1 MQKNILSTMAWLT
14 VSLSATAAVAQTPAQ
29 PYPSRPVTIVVPYS
43 AGGPVDNFIRALGQ
57 QLSESWKQPVVV
69 LNKPGANEIIGA
81 DQVAKSAPDG
91 YTLFAG
97 TEASL
102 TMSPHLYKKLP
113 YNVETDFVPISQLIS
128 LPLMLFTHKGTPANT
143 VSEFVELARKAKAQ
157 GKPLSY
163 GSSGAGGIAH
173 LPMVTFE
180 KQEGISMT
188 HVPYR
193 GAANLIPDVIAGQVD
208 AAVLAVSVIEQ
219 HVKTG
224 ALKPLAVSSEKR
236 SVALPEVPTFKE
248 AGVKDIH
255 AIFSIGLLAPKGTPA
270 AVVDKVASST
280 RTIIAAPDFR
290 QKNIDAFSY
299 VPVASSPTEFKA
311 FLGSNSK
318 LQAERVLASG
328 VRLD

>member
-1 MQKNILSTMAWLT
+1 MQQTKTTLT
-14 VSLSATAAVAQTPAQ
+14 ALALGLLASAAVAQTYPAK
-29 PYPSRPVTIVVPYS
+29 PVTIVVPYS

-57 QLSESWKQPVVV
+57 QLSDSWKQPVVV

-81 DQVAKSAPDG
+81 DHVAKSAPDG

-113 YNVETDFVPISQLIS
+113 YNVDTDFVPISQLVS
-128 LPLMLFTHKGTPANT
+128 LPLMLFTHKNTPAST
-143 VSEFVELARKAKAQ
+143 VSEFVDLARKAKAQ

-163 GSSGAGGIAH
+163 GSTGAGGIAH
-173 LPMVTFE
+173 LPIVTFE

-208 AAVLAVSVIEQ
+208 VAVLAVSVIEQ

-224 ALKPLAVSSEKR
+224 ALKPLAVSSETR
-236 SVALPEVPTFKE
+236 SVALPQVPTFKE
-248 AGVKDIH
+248 AGFKDIH

-270 AVVDKVASST
+270 AVIDKIAAST
-280 RTIIAAPDFR
+280 RAIITTPDFR

-299 VPVASSPTEFKA
+299 VPVASSPVEFKA
-311 FLGSNSK
+311 FLSANSK
-318 LQAERVLASG
+318 LQAERVKASG
-328 VRLD
+328 VTLD

>member
-1 MQKNILSTMAWLT
+1 MQTTKTTLT
-14 VSLSATAAVAQTPAQ
+14 ALALGLLASAAAAQT
-29 PYPSRPVTIVVPYS
+29 YPGKPVTIVVPYS

-81 DQVAKSAPDG
+81 DHVAKSAPDG

-113 YNVETDFVPISQLIS
+113 YNVETDFTPISQLIS
-128 LPLMLFTHKGTPANT
+128 LPLMLFTHKNTPAST
-143 VSEFVELARKAKAQ
+143 VAEFVELARKAKAQ

-163 GSSGAGGIAH
+163 GSTGAGGIAH
-173 LPMVTFE
+173 LPIVTFE

-208 AAVLAVSVIEQ
+208 VAVLAVSVIEQ

-224 ALKPLAVSSEKR
+224 ALKPLAVSSDTR
-236 SVALPEVPTFKE
+236 SVALPQVPTFKE
-248 AGVKDIH
+248 AGFKDIH

-270 AVVDKVASST
+270 AVVDKIAAST
-280 RTIIAAPDFR
+280 RAIIATPDFR

-299 VPVASSPTEFKA
+299 VPVASSPVEFKT
-311 FLGSNSK
+311 FLSNNSK
-318 LQAERVLASG
+318 LQSERVKVSG
-328 VRLD
+328 VTLD

>member
-1 MQKNILSTMAWLT
+1 MQTTKTTLT
-14 VSLSATAAVAQTPAQ
+14 ALALGLLASAAAAQT
-29 PYPSRPVTIVVPYS
+29 YPGKPVTIVVPYS

-81 DQVAKSAPDG
+81 DHVAKSAPDG

-113 YNVETDFVPISQLIS
+113 YNVEADFVPISQLVS
-128 LPLMLFTHKGTPANT
+128 LPLMLFTHKNTPAST
-143 VSEFVELARKAKAQ
+143 VAEFVDLARKAKAQ
-157 GKPLSY
+157 GKPLNY
-163 GSSGAGGIAH
+163 GSTGAGGIAH
-173 LPMVTFE
+173 LPIVTFE

-224 ALKPLAVSSEKR
+224 ALKPLAVSSETR
-236 SVALPEVPTFKE
+236 SVALPQVPTFKE
-248 AGVKDIH
+248 AGFKDIH

-270 AVVDKVASST
+270 AVVDKIAAST
-280 RTIIAAPDFR
+280 RAIITTSDFR

-299 VPVASSPTEFKA
+299 VPVASSPLEFKA
-311 FLGSNSK
+311 FLSGNSK
-318 LQAERVLASG
+318 LQAERVKASG
-328 VRLD
+328 VTLD

>member
-1 MQKNILSTMAWLT
+1 MQKNIFSTMAWLT
-14 VSLSATAAVAQTPAQ
+14 LSLSATVAVAQTPTQ

-113 YNVETDFVPISQLIS
+113 YNVEADFVPISQLIN
-128 LPLMLFTHKGTPANT
+128 LPLVLFTHKNTPANT

-180 KQEGISMT
+180 KQEGISMI

-224 ALKPLAVSSEKR
+224 ALKPLAVSSESR
-236 SVALPEVPTFKE
+236 SVALPQVPTFKE
-248 AGVKDIH
+248 AGIKDIH

-280 RTIIAAPDFR
+280 RTIIAMPDFR

-299 VPVASSPTEFKA
+299 VPVASSPAEFKA
-311 FLGSNSK
+311 FLSSNSK

>member
-1 MQKNILSTMAWLT
+1 MQQTKTTLT
-14 VSLSATAAVAQTPAQ
+14 ALALGLLGSAAVAQTYPAK
-29 PYPSRPVTIVVPYS
+29 PVTIVVPYS

-57 QLSESWKQPVVV
+57 QLSDSWKQPVVV

-81 DQVAKSAPDG
+81 DHVARSAPDG

-113 YNVETDFVPISQLIS
+113 YNVDTDFVPISQLVS
-128 LPLMLFTHKGTPANT
+128 LPLMLFTHKNTPAST
-143 VSEFVELARKAKAQ
+143 VSEFVDLARKAKAQ

-163 GSSGAGGIAH
+163 GSTGAGGIAH
-173 LPMVTFE
+173 LPIVTFE

-208 AAVLAVSVIEQ
+208 VAVLAVSVIEQ

-224 ALKPLAVSSEKR
+224 ALKPLAVSSETR
-236 SVALPEVPTFKE
+236 SVALPQVPTFKE
-248 AGVKDIH
+248 AGFKDIH

-270 AVVDKVASST
+270 AVIDKIAAST
-280 RTIIAAPDFR
+280 RAIITTPDFR

-299 VPVASSPTEFKA
+299 VPVASSPVEFKA
-311 FLGSNSK
+311 FLSNNSK
-318 LQAERVLASG
+318 LQAERVKASG
-328 VRLD
+328 VTLD

>member
-1 MQKNILSTMAWLT
+1 MQQTKTTLT
-14 VSLSATAAVAQTPAQ
+14 ALALGLLASAAVAQTYPAK
-29 PYPSRPVTIVVPYS
+29 PVTIVVPYS

-57 QLSESWKQPVVV
+57 QLSDSWKQPVVV

-81 DQVAKSAPDG
+81 DHVAKSAPDG

-113 YNVETDFVPISQLIS
+113 YNVDTDFVPISQLVS
-128 LPLMLFTHKGTPANT
+128 LPLMLFTHKNTPAST
-143 VSEFVELARKAKAQ
+143 VSEFVDLARKAKAQ

-163 GSSGAGGIAH
+163 GSTGAGGIAH
-173 LPMVTFE
+173 LPIVTFE

-208 AAVLAVSVIEQ
+208 VAVLAVSVIEQ

-224 ALKPLAVSSEKR
+224 ALKPLAVSSETR
-236 SVALPEVPTFKE
+236 SVALPQVPTFKE
-248 AGVKDIH
+248 AGFKDIH

-270 AVVDKVASST
+270 AVIDKIAAST
-280 RTIIAAPDFR
+280 RAIITTPDFR

-299 VPVASSPTEFKA
+299 VPVASSPLEFKA
-311 FLGSNSK
+311 YLSGNSK
-318 LQAERVLASG
+318 LQAERVKASG
-328 VRLD
+328 VTLD

>member
-1 MQKNILSTMAWLT
+1 MKKNLSTLAGLT
-14 VSLSATAAVAQTPAQ
+14 LALCATAAVTPIHAQT
-29 PYPSRPVTIVVPYS
+29 YPTKPVTIVVPYS

-81 DQVAKSAPDG
+81 DHVAKSPADG

-113 YNVETDFVPISQLIS
+113 YNVATDFVPVSQLIS
-128 LPLMLFTHKGTPANT
+128 LPLVLFTHKNIAANT
-143 VSEFVELARKAKAQ
+143 VPEFVELARKAK
-157 GKPLSY
+157 GKPLTY
-163 GSSGAGGIAH
+163 GSTGAGGIAH
-173 LPMVTFE
+173 LPMVTLE
-180 KQEGISMT
+180 KQEGISMI

-219 HVKTG
+219 HVKSG
-224 ALKPLAVSSEKR
+224 ALKPLAVSSETR
-236 SVALPEVPTFKE
+236 SVALPQVPTFKE

-255 AIFSIGLLAPKGTPA
+255 AIFSIGLLAPKGTPS
-270 AVVDKVASST
+270 AVVDKLAAST
-280 RTIIAAPDFR
+280 RAVITASDFR

-299 VPVASSPTEFKA
+299 VPVASTPAEFRN
-311 FLGSNSK
+311 FLDTNSK
-318 LQAERVLASG
+318 LQAERVKASG
-328 VRLD
+328 VTLD

>member
-1 MQKNILSTMAWLT
+1 MQPTKTTLT
-14 VSLSATAAVAQTPAQ
+14 ALALGLLASTAAAQS
-29 PYPSRPVTIVVPYS
+29 YPTRPVTIVVPYS

-57 QLSESWKQPVVV
+57 QLSDSWKQPVVV

-113 YNVETDFVPISQLIS
+113 YNVETDFVPISQLIN
-128 LPLMLFTHKGTPANT
+128 LPLMLFTHKNTPAST
-143 VSEFVELARKAKAQ
+143 VAEFVELARKAKAQ
-157 GKPLSY
+157 GKPLNY
-163 GSSGAGGIAH
+163 GSTGAGGIAH
-173 LPMVTFE
+173 LPIVTFE

-208 AAVLAVSVIEQ
+208 VAVLAVSVIEQ

-224 ALKPLAVSSEKR
+224 ALKPLAVSSETR
-236 SVALPEVPTFKE
+236 SVALPQVPTFKE
-248 AGVKDIH
+248 AGFKDIH

-270 AVVDKVASST
+270 AVVDKIAAST
-280 RTIIAAPDFR
+280 RAIITTPDFR

-299 VPVASSPTEFKA
+299 VPVASTPVEFKA
-311 FLGSNSK
+311 YLSGNSK
-318 LQAERVLASG
+318 LQAERVKASG
-328 VRLD
+328 VTLD

>member
-1 MQKNILSTMAWLT
+1 MQQTKTTLT
-14 VSLSATAAVAQTPAQ
+14 ALALGLLASASFAQTYPAK
-29 PYPSRPVTIVVPYS
+29 PVTIVVPYS

-57 QLSESWKQPVVV
+57 LLSESWKQPVVV

-81 DQVAKSAPDG
+81 DHVAKSAPDG

-113 YNVETDFVPISQLIS
+113 YNVETDFVPISQLVS
-128 LPLMLFTHKGTPANT
+128 LPLMLFTHKNTPAST
-143 VSEFVELARKAKAQ
+143 VAEFVDLARKAKAQ
-157 GKPLSY
+157 GKPLNY
-163 GSSGAGGIAH
+163 GSTGAGGIAH
-173 LPMVTFE
+173 LPIVTFE

-208 AAVLAVSVIEQ
+208 VAVLAVSVIEQ

-224 ALKPLAVSSEKR
+224 ALKPLAVSSETR
-236 SVALPEVPTFKE
+236 SVALPQVPTFKE
-248 AGVKDIH
+248 AGFKDIH

-270 AVVDKVASST
+270 AVIDKIAAST
-280 RTIIAAPDFR
+280 RAIITTPDFR

-299 VPVASSPTEFKA
+299 VPVASSPVEFKA
-311 FLGSNSK
+311 FLSANSK
-318 LQAERVLASG
+318 LQAERVKASG
-328 VRLD
+328 VTLD

>member
-1 MQKNILSTMAWLT
+1 MQQTKTTLT
-14 VSLSATAAVAQTPAQ
+14 ALALGLLASAAVAQTYLAK
-29 PYPSRPVTIVVPYS
+29 PVTIVVPYS

-57 QLSESWKQPVVV
+57 QLSDSWKQPVVV

-81 DQVAKSAPDG
+81 DHVAKSAPDG

-113 YNVETDFVPISQLIS
+113 YNVDTDFVPISQLVS
-128 LPLMLFTHKGTPANT
+128 LPLMLFTHKNTPAST
-143 VSEFVELARKAKAQ
+143 VSEFVDLARKAKAQ

-163 GSSGAGGIAH
+163 GSTGAGGIAH
-173 LPMVTFE
+173 LPIVTFE

-208 AAVLAVSVIEQ
+208 VAVLAVSVIEQ

-224 ALKPLAVSSEKR
+224 ALKPLAVSSETR
-236 SVALPEVPTFKE
+236 SVALPQVPTFKE
-248 AGVKDIH
+248 AGFKDIH

-270 AVVDKVASST
+270 AVIDKIAAST
-280 RTIIAAPDFR
+280 RAIITTPDFR

-299 VPVASSPTEFKA
+299 VPVASSPVEFKA
-311 FLGSNSK
+311 FLSNNSK
-318 LQAERVLASG
+318 LQAERVKASG
-328 VRLD
+328 VTLD

>member
-1 MQKNILSTMAWLT
+1 MQQTKPPLT
-14 VSLSATAAVAQTPAQ
+14 ALALGLLASAAVAQTYPAK
-29 PYPSRPVTIVVPYS
+29 PVTIVVPYS

-57 QLSESWKQPVVV
+57 QLSDSWKQPVVV

-81 DQVAKSAPDG
+81 DHVAKSAPDG

-113 YNVETDFVPISQLIS
+113 YNVDTDFVPISQLVS
-128 LPLMLFTHKGTPANT
+128 LPLMLFTHKNTPAST
-143 VSEFVELARKAKAQ
+143 VSEIVDLARKAKAQ

-163 GSSGAGGIAH
+163 GSTGAGGIAH
-173 LPMVTFE
+173 LPIVTFE

-208 AAVLAVSVIEQ
+208 VAVLAVSVIEQ

-224 ALKPLAVSSEKR
+224 ALKPLAVSSETR
-236 SVALPEVPTFKE
+236 SVALPQVPTFKE
-248 AGVKDIH
+248 AGFKDIH

-270 AVVDKVASST
+270 AVIDKIAAST
-280 RTIIAAPDFR
+280 RAIITTPDFR

-299 VPVASSPTEFKA
+299 VPVASSPVEFKA
-311 FLGSNSK
+311 FLSNNSK
-318 LQAERVLASG
+318 LQAERVKASG
-328 VRLD
+328 VTLD